1 MCAVLAVYNAM
12 LCWCEGALPHL
23 AVAVRTVRI
32 NGGGVF
38 LPVLSNQL
46 VKTVTEVLDLT
57 GAQDTGHP
65 HHVAMAATTGAVGM
79 ATTP

>member
-1 MCAVLAVYNAM
+1 MILTI
-12 LCWCEGALPHL
+12 LCTGVLPHL
-23 AVAVRTVRI
+23 AIAVRTVRI
-32 NGGGVF
+32 HGRGVL

-46 VKTVTEVLDLT
+46 VQTVTEVLDLT

-65 HHVAMAATTGAVGM
+65 HHMAMAPATTTIGV